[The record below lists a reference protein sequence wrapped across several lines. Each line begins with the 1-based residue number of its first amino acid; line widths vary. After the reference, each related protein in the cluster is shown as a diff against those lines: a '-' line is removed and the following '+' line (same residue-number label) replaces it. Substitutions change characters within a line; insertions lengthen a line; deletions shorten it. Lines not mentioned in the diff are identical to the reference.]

1 MPSAQPSPALF
12 ISQTLNNHCFAND
25 FLLSSRLTFNFIFLS
40 FLHVLLPRYK
50 LASSGTFNALI
61 KCACKYVG
69 PLLDH
74 HLPVKH
80 AKIGKGTPLPSTS
93 KAWKKFRAPVKVYL
107 ESIAQLL
114 SQLKDPDA
122 ANFVLHY
129 DKLLC
134 PYYACKLYSIRSLA
148 DFFLSFFF
156 FSIFKSVCVCVWMSV
171 LYRSDDKIR

>member
-1 MPSAQPSPALF
+1 MRLLFGLCIIFRCFPLTASPP
-12 ISQTLNNHCFAND
+12 
-25 FLLSSRLTFNFIFLS
+25 FL
-40 FLHVLLPRYK
+40 VLGCRFR
-50 LASSGTFNALI
+50 LASGGTFNALI

-93 KAWKKFRAPVKVYL
+93 KLWKKFRAPVKVYL

-129 DKLLC
+129 DKILC
-134 PYYACKLYSIRSLA
+134 PYYACKSVSIICRLFAGLLVATGAVSQWCHNLIEA
-148 DFFLSFFF
+148 
-156 FSIFKSVCVCVWMSV
+156 
-171 LYRSDDKIR
+171 YAP

>member
-1 MPSAQPSPALF
+1 MCAVPVFFFSW
-12 ISQTLNNHCFAND
+12 
-25 FLLSSRLTFNFIFLS
+25 R
-40 FLHVLLPRYK
+40 RYR
-50 LASSGTFNALI
+50 LASGGTFNALI

-69 PLLDH
+69 PLLNH

-129 DKLLC
+129 DKMLC
-134 PYYACKLYSIRSLA
+134 PYYAC
-148 DFFLSFFF
+148 
-156 FSIFKSVCVCVWMSV
+156 
-171 LYRSDDKIR
+171 